1 MSSTSIVKPSN
12 RAKEIIKCGKDPKY
26 FINKYVYIQHPLKGT
41 VKFDTYPFQDDC
53 LDDFIEHRFNIVLK
67 SRQMGLST
75 LVSAYAVWLAL
86 FRRDKNILVIAT
98 KLKTAQ
104 NFIRKVKVAIRK
116 LPSWLVLPEITGN
129 NKQEIQFSNG
139 SVIQAIPTS
148 DDAGRSE
155 ALSLA
160 IIDEAAFI
168 RNFDTIWTALYS
180 TLSTGGRGIILSTPN
195 GVGDKYHELYSQAE
209 LGQNVFNPIRIPWD
223 AHPER
228 DQTWFENET
237 KNMSAKQIAQELMC
251 DFTSSGNTFVA
262 SEILTEHRHN
272 VQDPI
277 EKSGPGSALWIWKYP
292 KTGTD
297 YVVSADVSR
306 GDAADYSAFHV
317 IDTAASEVVAEFKG
331 KIRPDQFAE
340 LLYDVGKR
348 YGNALLCPESNTYGY
363 SVIMKLHDK
372 GYKNLYYANPKD
384 KYDSLYG
391 TDPKLHKIGFSTQG
405 QSRNQILTKLE
416 EVIRNKKII
425 IRSSRCV
432 DELKTFVYNGTKAQA
447 MKGKNDDLIMA
458 LAIGVWL
465 YEQGEEKTV
474 EKASY
479 TDAMLAAFAVNRDP
493 GISSQNPFAGFPGT
507 PKNVAQN
514 GEFIMTANAYNKY
527 SSMSDESAA
536 AHFGWLIGP
545 KRG

>member
-1 MSSTSIVKPSN
+1 MTTLISN
-12 RAKEIIKCGKDPKY
+12 RSSSQAQEIIRCGKDPKY
-26 FINKYVYIQHPLKGT
+26 FINKYIYIQHPLKGT
-41 VKFDTYPFQDDC
+41 VKFSTYPFQNVC
-53 LDDFIEHRFNIVLK
+53 LDAFVENRFNIVLK

-75 LVSAYAVWLAL
+75 LAAAYSVWLAI

-104 NFIRKVKVAIRK
+104 NFIRKVKVAIRR
-116 LPSWLVLPEITGN
+116 LPPWLLLPEIVGN
-129 NKQEIQFSNG
+129 NKQEIQFDNG
-139 SVIQAIPTS
+139 SIIQAIPTS

-195 GVGDKYHELYSQAE
+195 GVGDKYHELYSHAE
-209 LGQNVFNPIRIPWD
+209 LGENVFHPIKIPWD

-228 DQTWFENET
+228 DQKWFDNET

-251 DFTSSGNTFVA
+251 DFTSSGNTFVT

-277 EKSGPGSALWIWKYP
+277 EKSGPGAALWIWKYP

-297 YVVSADVSR
+297 YVISADVSR

-317 IDTAASEVVAEFKG
+317 IDTKESEVVAEFKA

-340 LLYDVGKR
+340 LIYDVGKR
-348 YGNALLCPESNTYGY
+348 YNNALVCPESNTYGY
-363 SVIMKLHDK
+363 TVIMKLHDK
-372 GYKNLYYANPKD
+372 GYNNLYYANPKD
-384 KYDSLYG
+384 KYEALYG

-405 QSRNQILTKLE
+405 HSRVQILTKLE
-416 EVIRNKKII
+416 EILRNKRII
-425 IRSSRCV
+425 IRSSRCI
-432 DELKTFVYNGTKAQA
+432 DELKTFVYSGTKAQA
-447 MKGKNDDLIMA
+447 LKGKSDDLILA
-458 LAIGVWL
+458 LAIGTWL
-465 YEQGEEKTV
+465 YEQGGEKSTNEV
-474 EKASY
+474 THA
-479 TDAMLAAFAVNRDP
+479 DAMLAAFAINKEPKVGSHDP
-493 GISSQNPFAGFPGT
+493 FIDMVKIPNIVANDGGFISA
-507 PKNVAQN
+507 
-514 GEFIMTANAYNKY
+514 ANTYNKY
-527 SSMSDESAA
+527 TSMSDENLRN
-536 AHFGWLIGP
+536 HFGWLT
-545 KRG
+545 RG

>member
-1 MSSTSIVKPSN
+1 MSATGLSN
-12 RAKEIIKCGKDPKY
+12 KHAQEIIKCGKDPSY
-26 FINKYVYIQHPLKGT
+26 FINKYVYIQHPLRGT
-41 VKFDTYPFQDDC
+41 IKFDTYPFQDDA
-53 LDDFIEHRFNIVLK
+53 LEDFVKHRFNIVLK

-75 LVSAYAVWLAL
+75 LVAAYAVWLAI

-104 NFIRKVKVAIRK
+104 NFIRKVKTAIRK
-116 LPSWLVLPEITGN
+116 VPSWLILPEITGN

-139 SVIQAIPTS
+139 SIIQAIPTS

-195 GVGDKYHELYSQAE
+195 GVGDKYHELYAQAE
-209 LGQNVFNPIRIPWD
+209 LGQNVLNPIRLPWD

-228 DQTWFENET
+228 DKIWFENET
-237 KNMSAKQIAQELMC
+237 KNMSPKQIAQELMC
-251 DFTSSGNTFVA
+251 DFTSSGNTYIS
-262 SEILTEHRHN
+262 SESLTAHRHN
-272 VQDPI
+272 VQEPI
-277 EKSGPGSALWIWKYP
+277 EKSGPGSSLWIWKYP
-292 KTGTD
+292 QTGVD
-297 YVVSADVSR
+297 YVISADVAR

-317 IDTAASEVVAEFKG
+317 IDTEKSEVVAEYKG

-348 YGNALLCPESNTYGY
+348 YGNALMCPESNTFGY
-363 SVIMKLHDK
+363 AVIMKLYDK

-384 KYDSLYG
+384 KYDALYG
-391 TDPKLHKIGFSTQG
+391 NDPKLHKIGFSTQG

-416 EVIRNKKII
+416 EALRNNKII
-425 IRSSRCV
+425 IRSTRCI

-447 MKGKNDDLIMA
+447 MKGKNDDLVMA
-458 LAIGVWL
+458 LAIGIWL
-465 YEQGEEKTV
+465 YSQGEVKNTEST
-474 EKASY
+474 SHM
-479 TDAMLAAFAVNRDP
+479 DAMLSAFAINKTPDVDEMNLYAP
-493 GISSQNPFAGFPGT
+493 QHQQNIGSDSGFNT
-507 PKNVAQN
+507 S
-514 GEFIMTANAYNKY
+514 TNAYSKHTN
-527 SSMSDESAA
+527 MDPATAA
-536 AHFGWLIGP
+536 SYFAWLTKG
-545 KRG
+545 